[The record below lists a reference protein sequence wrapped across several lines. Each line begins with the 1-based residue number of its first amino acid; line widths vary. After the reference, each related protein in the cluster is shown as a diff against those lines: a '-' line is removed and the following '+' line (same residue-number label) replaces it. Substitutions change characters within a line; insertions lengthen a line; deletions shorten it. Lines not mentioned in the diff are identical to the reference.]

1 VTNAGSFFFGGTANQ
16 RDAARQTGM
25 GMLYSRIVGTGSY
38 LPEKVLTNAD
48 LEKIVETTDE
58 WIRERTGIRQRH
70 VAAEG
75 QTTSDLAVEAAKRAM
90 DAAGVTAA
98 EIDLLIVGTTTPD
111 IIFPSTA
118 CLVQHRIGA
127 NGCAAFDVNA
137 ACSGFMFALSTAD
150 KFVRS
155 GASKCAL
162 VIGAETLTRMLDWS
176 DRGTCVLFG
185 DGAGAVVLKPSSEG
199 GILSTHLHADGAHK
213 ELLYNPV
220 GVSAGFKLD
229 EKNAGVRVMMTGNE
243 VFKVAVKTLDA
254 VVEETLEANQL
265 DKHAIDWL
273 VPHQANLRIIS
284 ATAKRLDMPM
294 ERVVVT
300 VDRHGNT
307 SSASVP
313 LALDHAVRSGMI
325 QPGQLVLMEAFG
337 GGFTWGSALVRF

>member
-1 VTNAGSFFFGGTANQ
+1 
-16 RDAARQTGM
+16 M
-25 GMLYSRIVGTGSY
+25 
-38 LPEKVLTNAD
+38 
-48 LEKIVETTDE
+48 
-58 WIRERTGIRQRH
+58 
-70 VAAEG
+70 
-75 QTTSDLAVEAAKRAM
+75 
-90 DAAGVTAA
+90 
-98 EIDLLIVGTTTPD
+98 
-111 IIFPSTA
+111 
-118 CLVQHRIGA
+118 VQHRLGA

-137 ACSGFMFALSTAD
+137 ACSGFLFALSTAD

-155 GASKCAL
+155 GSTKCAL

-185 DGAGAVVLKPSSEG
+185 DGAGAVVLKPSSEA

-213 ELLYNPV
+213 NLLYNPV

-254 VVEETLEANQL
+254 VVEETLIANNMQKS
-265 DKHAIDWL
+265 DIDWL
-273 VPHQANLRIIS
+273 VPHQANLRIIT

-294 ERVVVT
+294 ERVIVT

-313 LALDHAVRSGMI
+313 MALDYAVRSGKI
-325 QPGQLVLMEAFG
+325 QPGQHVLMEAFG
-337 GGFTWGSALVRF
+337 GGFTWGSALIRY